1 MKLFECQNCGQPLYF
16 ENTTCES
23 CGLRLGYLP
32 ERALVTALEEADGLL
47 RALAAPGERYQ
58 FCANA
63 QHNVCNWLVN
73 CDQAEVFCAACRHNR
88 TIPDLMGSENLGHWR
103 KIEFAK
109 HRLFYSLLRLRLPLA
124 TRLED
129 PNGLAFDFLS
139 NPIGAAAA
147 HSRVLTGHASGLI
160 TLNVAEADDP
170 ERERQRKSM
179 GEPYRTLLGHFRHE
193 IAHYYWDRLV
203 ADSPRVDEFR
213 RLFGD
218 EREDYEASLQRH
230 YADGPA
236 TDWPERFV
244 TSYASSHPWEDFA
257 ETWAHYF
264 HMVDTLETA
273 FAFGLRLRPKVAKG
287 ADLSAAIDFDPYIS
301 EMDRII
307 DAWLPLTFAANSL
320 NRSMGQPDLYPFRR
334 AAAGDLEA
342 DVHPRSHS
350 RRGFRPPARK
360 LRRRCI
366 ARGCRRAQAL
376 DRVAAIDGLSS
387 LAGPGHRAKV
397 PTPRPGRAGS
407 GKPPGFVACGPI
419 VRSGGETASA
429 VVGPKIALK
438 IA

>member
-147 HSRVLTGHASGLI
+147 HSRVMTGHASGLI

-203 ADSPRVDEFR
+203 ADSPRIDEFR

-218 EREDYEASLQRH
+218 EREDYEASLKRL
-230 YADGPA
+230 YAEGPA

-320 NRSMGQPDLYPFRR
+320 NRSMGQPDLYPFVVPPPVIWKLTFIH
-334 AAAGDLEA
+334 DLIHA
-342 DVHPRSHS
+342 V
-350 RRGFRPPARK
+350 
-360 LRRRCI
+360 
-366 ARGCRRAQAL
+366 
-376 DRVAAIDGLSS
+376 
-387 LAGPGHRAKV
+387 
-397 PTPRPGRAGS
+397 GS
-407 GKPPGFVACGPI
+407 GRQPVN
-419 VRSGGETASA
+419 SGDDALRA
-429 VVGPKIALK
+429 VVAGLK
-438 IA
+438 RSIGSPQSTG